1 MEKRKWEA
9 QLVALGFI
17 ALLLI
22 IVVFVLVERGDS
34 GSGRVAHHHR
44 LSTRADRSPTLEQLK
59 EDEFLEIG
67 RVSPEPRPRTHRPY
81 SSATAPQSLNNQ
93 PGIGAPVSPT
103 LRPARTTQKPK
114 RSPSAVSRG
123 GGTSSTSSS
132 PRGNSTFVPGVSA
145 LAGRNS
151 TGGGV
156 SLAGQN
162 KNKDDKDPVRLLVSP
177 YANDM
182 TKKET
187 KALEEKLSGLPRA
200 IERAVLQAMLP
211 KDKKNANIE
220 KYLNRRYGDPQDAS
234 SSAGAD
240 NGPFAGVARQISR
253 QKNSIV
259 SSMKNTYGQK
269 AANRAG
275 KVMDSYQKELMSAL
289 NQPGQT
295 QEQIAQKTR
304 QISKKY
310 NDQLQEIGQQNALDQ
325 LRQEREARDL
335 ALQQKLEQSYGPD
348 IAAEAGKILAQYRE
362 KELEIFQ
369 QKDVSEA
376 EMMRA
381 FWQNEHECDEAV
393 QKMLQSNGKTVV
405 GYQKAKN
412 DDFKERARKRLEQE
426 AEGEVSLAPIIYD
439 KETLDTF
446 VQKVDEK
453 SKKPLDNAEEA
464 FGPQGRARLQAVVD
478 RYKKNFIGNASNT
491 NVTQGDQLEEDDKIR
506 EDFQREWKETILELQ
521 IDKLHQSP
529 QWQDASEEQ
538 RAAWEQ
544 QLQESFERRQ

>member
-1 MEKRKWEA
+1 
-9 QLVALGFI
+9 
-17 ALLLI
+17 
-22 IVVFVLVERGDS
+22 
-34 GSGRVAHHHR
+34 
-44 LSTRADRSPTLEQLK
+44 
-59 EDEFLEIG
+59 
-67 RVSPEPRPRTHRPY
+67 
-81 SSATAPQSLNNQ
+81 
-93 PGIGAPVSPT
+93 
-103 LRPARTTQKPK
+103 
-114 RSPSAVSRG
+114 
-123 GGTSSTSSS
+123 
-132 PRGNSTFVPGVSA
+132 
-145 LAGRNS
+145 
-151 TGGGV
+151 
-156 SLAGQN
+156 
-162 KNKDDKDPVRLLVSP
+162 
-177 YANDM
+177 
-182 TKKET
+182 
-187 KALEEKLSGLPRA
+187 
-200 IERAVLQAMLP
+200 MLP